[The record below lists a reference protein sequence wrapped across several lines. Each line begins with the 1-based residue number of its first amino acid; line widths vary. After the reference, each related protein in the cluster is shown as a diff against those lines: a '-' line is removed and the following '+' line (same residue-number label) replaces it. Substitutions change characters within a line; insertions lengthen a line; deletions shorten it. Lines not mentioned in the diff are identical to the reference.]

1 MGLYFLR
8 PEFPTAEMKSPK
20 VYFSTDIKFVG
31 AITKKNTRK
40 INTEMQRTAGIQ
52 CVCGAMAQRTVGPD
66 PPTYLLLVLN

>member
-20 VYFSTDIKFVG
+20 VYFSIDIKFVG

-40 INTEMQRTAGIQ
+40 INTLQKNITDDN
-52 CVCGAMAQRTVGPD
+52 VK
-66 PPTYLLLVLN
+66 LLEDKLNQLQ